1 MEPTLSKFYTPD
13 LGSDPENPFARNEND
28 CLVRRSFWLDMSD
41 RSILMALKQGIGK
54 ELTNDQKRAH
64 LVDIRR
70 EHLLDEI
77 GAQEILPPER

>member
-1 MEPTLSKFYTPD
+1 MEFTLAKFYTPD
-13 LGSDPENPFARNEND
+13 LGSDPESPFARDEND

-41 RSILMALKQGIGK
+41 RSILMALKQGVGS

-70 EHLLDEI
+70 QHLLDEI